1 MRDVDCKAVEMASAI
16 DTPHHL
22 VTNRV
27 VKAAIR
33 VHEMTGPGTLEDPFK
48 LALAIEMGEA
58 GLVFRRDVWLPLSAG
73 APRGPG
79 YRLDFIVETVV
90 VVEIKA
96 VVELAAAHRAHML
109 ECLKLSG
116 CPVGLLLN
124 FNVASMPAG
133 IRRVLSSVA
142 LGRKYM

>member
-1 MRDVDCKAVEMASAI
+1 MASALG
-16 DTPHHL
+16 TPHHL

-48 LALAIEMGEA
+48 LALAIEMGDA
-58 GLVFRRDVWLPLSAG
+58 GLVFRRDVWLPLSTG

-79 YRLDFIVETVV
+79 YRIDFVVETVV

-96 VVELAAAHRAHML
+96 VAALAPAHRAHML

-133 IRRVLSSVA
+133 IRRVLNSAA
-142 LGRKYM
+142 LRGKYV